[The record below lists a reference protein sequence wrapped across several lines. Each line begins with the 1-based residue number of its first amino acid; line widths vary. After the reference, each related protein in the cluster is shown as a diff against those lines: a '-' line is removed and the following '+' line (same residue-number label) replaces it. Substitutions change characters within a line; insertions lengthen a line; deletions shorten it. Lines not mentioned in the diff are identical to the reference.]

1 MLLRYK
7 KRSKKKQKEKNTR
20 ARAIYIH
27 TYKKTTKV
35 VVVVVVVSDPKKN
48 DRHRRSVKTPRGG
61 RGREET
67 AKKKKNGFT
76 FDQTSVAKRKMVALL
91 EVFDVY
97 EDDVFGRVRDGC
109 RHRENDRERAEKA
122 NRGEDWVTPGDG
134 VVSAG
139 RISRTVG
146 VNVRGPSFRIFACV
160 FSRTDKRSLSLSL
173 FALSSVQ
180 SQYKGLELQA
190 DKPLRESGVPEKDES
205 EMSGENGVPIIVVVR
220 KHLVAEGWKMVHND
234 AMDSDTEEDDF

>member
-1 MLLRYK
+1 
-7 KRSKKKQKEKNTR
+7 
-20 ARAIYIH
+20 
-27 TYKKTTKV
+27 
-35 VVVVVVVSDPKKN
+35 
-48 DRHRRSVKTPRGG
+48 
-61 RGREET
+61 
-67 AKKKKNGFT
+67 
-76 FDQTSVAKRKMVALL
+76 MVALL

-139 RISRTVG
+139 RISRAVG

-160 FSRTDKRSLSLSL
+160 FSRTDKRSLSLSLSLSL

>member
-20 ARAIYIH
+20 ARDIYIH
-27 TYKKTTKV
+27 TYKKTTK

-139 RISRTVG
+139 RISRAVG

>member
-1 MLLRYK
+1 M
-7 KRSKKKQKEKNTR
+7 
-20 ARAIYIH
+20 IYIH
-27 TYKKTTKV
+27 TYKKTTKVV

-61 RGREET
+61 RRGGEET

-139 RISRTVG
+139 RISRAVG

-160 FSRTDKRSLSLSL
+160 FSRTDKRSLSLSLSL

>member
-1 MLLRYK
+1 
-7 KRSKKKQKEKNTR
+7 
-20 ARAIYIH
+20 
-27 TYKKTTKV
+27 
-35 VVVVVVVSDPKKN
+35 
-48 DRHRRSVKTPRGG
+48 
-61 RGREET
+61 
-67 AKKKKNGFT
+67 
-76 FDQTSVAKRKMVALL
+76 MVALL

-109 RHRENDRERAEKA
+109 RYRENDRERAEKA
-122 NRGEDWVTPGDG
+122 NRGEDWVTSGDG

-139 RISRTVG
+139 RISRAVG
-146 VNVRGPSFRIFACV
+146 VNVRGPFR
-160 FSRTDKRSLSLSL
+160 FSRAFFLELTNALSLSL

-190 DKPLRESGVPEKDES
+190 DKPLSESGVPEKDES

>member
-1 MLLRYK
+1 MDFFVEIQNAQSSIR
-7 KRSKKKQKEKNTR
+7 KKQKEKIR
-20 ARAIYIH
+20 AGIQ
-27 TYKKTTKV
+27 TNKKTTKDV
-35 VVVVVVVSDPKKN
+35 VVVDVVVSDPKKY

-61 RGREET
+61 RGGGEET

-139 RISRTVG
+139 RISRAVG

-160 FSRTDKRSLSLSL
+160 FSRTDKRSLSLRFL
-173 FALSSVQ
+173 LCKVNTKAWNC
-180 SQYKGLELQA
+180 K
-190 DKPLRESGVPEKDES
+190 RI
-205 EMSGENGVPIIVVVR
+205 NR
-220 KHLVAEGWKMVHND
+220 
-234 AMDSDTEEDDF
+234 